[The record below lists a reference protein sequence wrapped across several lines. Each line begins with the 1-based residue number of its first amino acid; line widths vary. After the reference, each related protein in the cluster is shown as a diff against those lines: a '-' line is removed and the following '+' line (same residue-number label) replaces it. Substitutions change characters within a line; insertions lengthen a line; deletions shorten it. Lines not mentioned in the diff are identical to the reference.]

1 MFGSTEIAILL
12 TALLVMVFSGVHIAV
27 SLGMASVLGIYLMQ
41 GDMEVVRNFIANTAY
56 EALRDYVFAVI
67 PLFMLMGEFLAKC
80 GAARDLF
87 ALTNRLIKRVPGRLG
102 IATVLANAVF
112 AFVTGVSIAAAAA
125 FSRIAYP
132 EMKRYGYDRK
142 FALGCI
148 AGSACLG
155 MLIPPSV
162 LMIVWGVLTEQA
174 IGKIFIAGIIPG
186 FILVFFYCA
195 YIIGAAI
202 LKPELVGAGK
212 KLEQVQSEV
221 ALSDAEFRTLL
232 VSTLLVFA
240 LVAITLGGIW
250 LGFFTPTEGA
260 GVGAA
265 LSLLLAMSKRMTV
278 KEVIEVI
285 ISVGRTSAP
294 LLILLFCAQLYS
306 RVLSMTGVTGMA
318 RDFFIASGLG
328 FWGVLAVMVLI
339 WFILGMLIDSISIIL
354 LTVPVFAP
362 VAAAFGMD
370 PLAFAILGILAIE
383 TGLLTP
389 PFGIL
394 VFTVKAAVPD
404 EGSLSDIFR
413 GAIPYW
419 ICLLSVIIVIAAFPQ
434 LATWLPNLGNVVVK

>member
-12 TALLVMVFSGVHIAV
+12 TSLLVMVFSGVHIAV